1 MLIAANTGFLWKDLP
16 FPERITRAKAAGF
29 TAIEFHD
36 EAQEADPA
44 LLAEALARTQL
55 PVMSLNTR
63 MGDTAGCAAMPGHEA
78 QAKADVDDAVRVAKA
93 CGARA
98 IHVTA
103 GKAEGDEARFAF
115 IGALIHALD
124 SFQGIVLIEP
134 ISRSAVPGYFLGS
147 LHQAR
152 DIADTVNHPRLQL
165 MFDVFHVR
173 ALGYNILKAAEEF
186 LPFIGHVQLSG
197 WPDRDEPDLAHSM
210 ISILQSLGYGGDFG
224 AEYRPRS
231 GSVEAGL
238 DWLKSLR

>member
-1 MLIAANTGFLWKDLP
+1 MLIAANTGFLWTDLP
-16 FPERITRAKAAGF
+16 FPERIRRARDAGF
-29 TAIEFHD
+29 SAVEFHD
-36 EAQEADPA
+36 EAQGAD
-44 LLAEALARTQL
+44 LAEVARVLAETGL
-55 PVMSLNTR
+55 PVLGLNTR
-63 MGDTAGCAAMPGHEA
+63 MGATTGCAAVPGMEA
-78 QAKADVDDAVRVAKA
+78 QARADIDDAVRVAKA
-93 CGARA
+93 LGARA

-103 GKAEGDEARFAF
+103 GRAEGDEARFAF

-124 SFQGIVLIEP
+124 SFAGTILIEP
-134 ISRSAVPGYFLGS
+134 ISRNAVPGYFLSS

-152 DIADTVNHPRLQL
+152 DIADTVNHPRLQM

-197 WPDRDEPDLAHSM
+197 WPDRDEPDLAGSM

-224 AEYRPRS
+224 AEYRPRT

-238 DWLKSLR
+238 GWLESLG